1 MQKLQLLCVITV
13 AILAIFLQ
21 CQCQA
26 AATNSQLDALKNQ
39 FLPAEYNN
47 RNFTVDELKKVLRE
61 KCKKAAGGEENSTLY
76 QEIEKASVVLTSCLS
91 GLANMTALQ
100 QEIEAARPIGELDT
114 VFNKYCDKAPAA
126 AKCLRDFNAKVQP
139 CLSAKEKQQNVVLMR
154 IATGLMD
161 FMCSRGGDHIAL
173 FVAEEGPECLEA
185 NRDAIN
191 MCLNSS
197 FHEFLPKDIKVPDLF
212 DLPDLVLEPGHC
224 VDLERFESCTIHH
237 LEQCREITPAN
248 VAESVFKF
256 IKNETSCSQ
265 YMQAKAN
272 QRPILMKAGVGDG
285 GAAIQAMGVFGLLLG
300 SGLMLFVSHILKL

>member
-1 MQKLQLLCVITV
+1 MHILKLLCVIVV
-13 AILAIFLQ
+13 AIAAICLQ
-21 CQCQA
+21 YKGQA
-26 AATNSQLDALKNQ
+26 AASNTQLDALKSQ
-39 FLPAEYNN
+39 FLPAEYKN

-76 QEIEKASVVLTSCLS
+76 QEIEKGSTVLTSCLA

-100 QEIEAARPIGELDT
+100 QEIEAARPLGELDT
-114 VFNKYCDKAPAA
+114 VFNKYCDKAPSAV
-126 AKCLRDFNAKVQP
+126 KCLRDFNAKVQP

-154 IATGLMD
+154 IATGLVD

-224 VDLERFESCTIHH
+224 VDLERFQACTIHH

-248 VAESVFKF
+248 VAEAVFKF
-256 IKNETSCSQ
+256 IKNETSCNQ
-265 YMQAKAN
+265 FMQAKAN
-272 QRPILMKAGVGDG
+272 ERPILMKASAG
-285 GAAIQAMGVFGLLLG
+285 GAGAAVQATSLFLLLLG
-300 SGLMLFVSHILKL
+300 SSLMLFVSHILKS